1 MMDKII
7 VKIKL
12 DDLAKIKQS
21 ADCFSNAA
29 ENAAHLRGINE
40 QLTVEKAGMERK
52 IKELT
57 EDVERLEKQIF
68 KLKHPENG
76 GAK

>member
-1 MMDKII
+1 MMNKII

-21 ADCFSNAA
+21 ADCFSHAA
-29 ENAAHLRGINE
+29 ETAAHLRGINE
-40 QLTVEKAGMERK
+40 QLTVEKADMEQK

-57 EDVERLEKQIF
+57 EDVERLEKYIF

>member
-21 ADCFSNAA
+21 ADCFSHTA

-40 QLTVEKAGMERK
+40 RLTAEKADMEQK

-57 EDVERLEKQIF
+57 EDVERLEKYIF

>member
-1 MMDKII
+1 MMNKIN

-12 DDLAKIKQS
+12 NDLAKIKQS
-21 ADCFSNAA
+21 ADCFNYAA
-29 ENAAHLRGINE
+29 EDAAHLRGINE
-40 QLTVEKAGMERK
+40 RLTAEKADMEQK

-57 EDVERLEKQIF
+57 EDVERLEKYIF

>member
-1 MMDKII
+1 MMNKII

-21 ADCFSNAA
+21 ADCFSHAS

-40 QLTVEKAGMERK
+40 QLTVEKADMEQK

-57 EDVERLEKQIF
+57 EDVERLEKYIF
-68 KLKHPENG
+68 KLKHPESG

>member
-1 MMDKII
+1 MMNKII

-12 DDLAKIKQS
+12 CDLAKIKQC
-21 ADCFSNAA
+21 ADCFSRAA